1 MMRRL
6 MTILATATLV
16 LGMLTAV
23 AEAHGGGSMGG
34 LGTSQIGFG
43 GHAGPYSLVLHHDT
57 RRQLPPPGYSV
68 HNSHEP
74 NCYVPDEFP
83 KYPPWPPFCS

>member
-6 MTILATATLV
+6 MTILATAMLA

-23 AEAHGGGSMGG
+23 AEARGGDRMGG
-34 LGTSQIGFG
+34 LGDGQIEFG
-43 GHAGPYSLVLHHDT
+43 GHPSLHGSGLHHH
-57 RRQLPPPGYSV
+57 P
-68 HNSHEP
+68 H
-74 NCYVPDEFP
+74 CYVPDEFP